1 VSART
6 RAHYLAGRAYHRGR
20 IAAGRLRGGRSWHG
34 VRILGYHRVAEGR
47 DALCVSPADFAAQM
61 QAVARLD
68 AEPIRL
74 DAALDLLARPV
85 AGRYVAVTF
94 DDGYHDNLTAGVPI
108 LERHGIPATIFVPS
122 AIIDGARPF
131 GWYRDPPRA
140 LSWDEIRDL
149 VGGGLVDVQ
158 AHTRTHPLLPGV
170 DDAQADDEIAG
181 CKRDIE
187 AQVGYE
193 LTSFCYPA
201 GLYGERE
208 LALVRAAGYRAAV
221 TTAPGVNGGGAPP
234 ETLRRTLVFRGDSE
248 RDFEAKLSGLLD
260 HCGPF
265 QRWLHRRRS
274 RPPA

>member
-1 VSART
+1 MTLSG
-6 RAHYLAGRAYHRGR
+6 RAYYLAGRAYHRGR
-20 IAAGRLRGGRSWHG
+20 IAAGRLRGGGSWEG

-61 QAVARLD
+61 QAVASLD

-74 DAALDLLARPV
+74 DAALDLLAEPV

-94 DDGYHDNLTAGVPI
+94 DDGYHDNLATAVPI
-108 LERHGIPATIFVPS
+108 LERYDIPATIFVTS
-122 AIIDGARPF
+122 AIVDGTQAF
-131 GWYRDPPRA
+131 HWYRNPPPA

-149 VGGGLVDVQ
+149 VSGGLVDVQ

-170 DDAQADDEIAG
+170 DDARVHDEIFG

-208 LALVRAAGYRAAV
+208 LALVRTAGYRAAV
-221 TTAPGVNGGGAPP
+221 TTNPGVNRGDAPLD
-234 ETLRRTLVFRGDSE
+234 TLRRTLVFRGD
-248 RDFEAKLSGLLD
+248 RDGDFEAKLTGLLD
-260 HCGPF
+260 HHGRF
-265 QRWLHRRRS
+265 HHWLHRRRS
-274 RPPA
+274 RPA